1 VSLSASA
8 VKKSILKNQDGA
20 AAISLTDPF
29 RIITKYRD
37 VSFFQNGGSPPCWIF
52 EIELFNSR
60 AVQRPVLRY
69 RVKFLQRSV
78 VQLKIYRNFSF
89 FSSEL

>member
-1 VSLSASA
+1 MSLSASA

-37 VSFFQNGGSPPCWIF
+37 VSFFFKMAAVRHVGFLKLNY
-52 EIELFNSR
+52 LT
-60 AVQRPVLRY
+60 AVQFRDPFCGIVSNFY
-69 RVKFLQRSV
+69 RDR
-78 VQLKIYRNFSF
+78 
-89 FSSEL
+89 